1 MQYILSHKNQL
12 ITFLT
17 SVILSVLLVAFYV
30 SGASLVD
37 TDSVAVGTTTVGA
50 GLYVQ
55 DDFASVLSGDAY
67 VYGQF
72 NLPFLVSTST
82 TASTFAGPVTTS
94 GTGGVGVGTATP
106 GASQFGVNEGWNSIL
121 SGDVYIYGALNL
133 PFVNATS
140 TTATSTIGFGL
151 AVDTS
156 TLVADASSNRIAI
169 ATTTFPATGN
179 EAIAVTVGAATAS
192 TTLYLGGTGAQII
205 LRSIDGQDCV
215 RIQVEQAG
223 GVVDIGTQAT
233 LTSDVITCPE

>member
-121 SGDVYIYGALNL
+121 SGDVYVYGALNL

-140 TTATSTIGFGL
+140 TTATSTLRYGL
-151 AVDTS
+151 QTNNVIS
-156 TLVADASSNRIAI
+156 KQFIKLRPGVN
-169 ATTTFPATGN
+169 
-179 EAIAVTVGAATAS
+179 
-192 TTLYLGGTGAQII
+192 TGAVVAAHKKPVATRQSIALATESCTVRHFIYLLAQI
-205 LRSIDGQDCV
+205 L
-215 RIQVEQAG
+215 
-223 GVVDIGTQAT
+223 
-233 LTSDVITCPE
+233 